1 MYKIKSVVPIGDAG
15 GIQSKV
21 GGHGGHVLLVPVQYS
36 DFAMECHPYP
46 LNKGTV
52 RQTQSLWLPV
62 FEAFSSVSKADTFW
76 FLSQH
81 GEKHPKMNVRSS
93 LP

>member
-36 DFAMECHPYP
+36 DFEQRYSETNTITLAPCI
-46 LNKGTV
+46 
-52 RQTQSLWLPV
+52 
-62 FEAFSSVSKADTFW
+62 
-76 FLSQH
+76 
-81 GEKHPKMNVRSS
+81 
-93 LP
+93 